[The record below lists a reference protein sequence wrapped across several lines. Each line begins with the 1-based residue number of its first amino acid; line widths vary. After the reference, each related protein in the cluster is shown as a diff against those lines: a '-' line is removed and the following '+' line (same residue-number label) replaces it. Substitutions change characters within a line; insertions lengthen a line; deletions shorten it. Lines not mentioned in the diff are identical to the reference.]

1 MKRKNVL
8 VTGGTGFVGRTA
20 IAHLVA
26 RGFAVRAALREPS
39 GVVPSG
45 VEAVPV
51 GNMGPATDWRAAL
64 EGCDA
69 VVHLAARVH
78 VMRDDAAD
86 PLAAFRTVNT
96 DGTLNLARQAAE
108 AGVERL
114 VFVSTVKVHGE
125 GRDAPYRETDAPEPQ
140 DAYAISKWEA
150 EQGLHD
156 IARDS
161 GLQVVVLRPPLV
173 YGPGAGANFLRLLR
187 GVEQGLPLP
196 LASVRNRRSLVYV
209 GNLVDAIVR
218 CVDDPRAAGQTFLV
232 ADDEALSTP
241 QLIRALAS
249 ASRRPARLWPFP
261 PPLLRLVAAWSGR
274 QAEVERLC
282 GSLVVDTGHLKRT
295 LDWTPPFTLA
305 QGLNETVEW
314 FRRSG
319 SGRR

>member
-1 MKRKNVL
+1 MRVL
-8 VTGGTGFVGRTA
+8 VTGASGFLGRALCPTLA
-20 IAHLVA
+20 QAGHAL
-26 RGFAVRAALREPS
+26 RPAVRAPRGLEA
-39 GVVPSG
+39 
-45 VEAVPV
+45 EAVV
-51 GNMGPATDWRAAL
+51 GEVGPDTDWREAL
-64 EGCDA
+64 AGCDI
-69 VVHLAARVH
+69 VIHLAARVH

-86 PLAAFRTVNT
+86 PVLAFRSVNT
-96 DGTLNLARQAAE
+96 QGTLNLAGQAAE
-108 AGVERL
+108 AGVKRL

-125 GRDAPYRETDAPEPQ
+125 GREAPYSEIDPPEPR

-150 EQGLHD
+150 EQGLYG

-173 YGPGAGANFLRLLR
+173 YGPGVGANFLRLVR
-187 GVEQGLPLP
+187 WVEQGLPLP

-232 ADDEALSTP
+232 ADDEAPSTP

-249 ASRRPARLWPFP
+249 ASGRPARLWPFP
-261 PPLLRLVAAWSGR
+261 PPLLRIVAASLGR
-274 QAEVERLC
+274 QAEAERLC

-314 FRRSG
+314 YARSG
-319 SGRR
+319 RTGR